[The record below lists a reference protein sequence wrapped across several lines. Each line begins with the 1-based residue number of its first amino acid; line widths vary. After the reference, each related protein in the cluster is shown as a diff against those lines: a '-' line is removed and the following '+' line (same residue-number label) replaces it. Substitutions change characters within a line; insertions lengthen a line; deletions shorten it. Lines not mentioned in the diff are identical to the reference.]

1 MQIFPHCPGKFISF
15 DFSYK
20 CNNYIEKFPSFFAKK
35 DTSCLH
41 FPHLLTLRSLD
52 SFHLL
57 SHFFLLHFLV
67 GSAVVENDLTKENV
81 DAIVN
86 TANSWLKHGGGV
98 SDGFL
103 FHIKVQMQFEI
114 TP

>member
-1 MQIFPHCPGKFISF
+1 
-15 DFSYK
+15 
-20 CNNYIEKFPSFFAKK
+20 
-35 DTSCLH
+35 
-41 FPHLLTLRSLD
+41 LD

-57 SHFFLLHFLV
+57 SHFFLLYFLV

-98 SDGFL
+98 SVGFL